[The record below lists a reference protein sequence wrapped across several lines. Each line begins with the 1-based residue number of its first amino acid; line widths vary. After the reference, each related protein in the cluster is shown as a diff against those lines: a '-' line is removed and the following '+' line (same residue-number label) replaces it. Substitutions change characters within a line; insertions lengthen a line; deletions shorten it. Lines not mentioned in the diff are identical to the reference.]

1 MMRNKLP
8 QALPC
13 LQITGLAAQ
22 IAEKYGLRPVPYSAL
37 RRVYDTRFPLP
48 VQTRSPNGQMWVD
61 RYYIAW
67 QLGSGP
73 VRYGYLTRRHIFEE
87 LTAYR
92 AAARLRG
99 TPVLLPADIGAA
111 FSSTLRQMR
120 LREGRTTA
128 AAEVHHIVPL
138 ADSGTHAWDNLRAL
152 CKRCH
157 SRITATEG
165 GRWRK

>member
-22 IAEKYGLRPVPYSAL
+22 VAEKYDLRPVPYSAL
-37 RRVYDTRFPLP
+37 RRVYDTHFPLP
-48 VQTRSPNGQMWVD
+48 VQTLSPNGQMWVD

-67 QLGSGP
+67 QLGGGP

-99 TPVLLPADIGAA
+99 TPILLPADIGAA
-111 FSSTLRQMR
+111 FSSALREMR
-120 LREGRTTA
+120 LQEKNIWISARLNKSERLD
-128 AAEVHHIVPL
+128 V
-138 ADSGTHAWDNLRAL
+138 R
-152 CKRCH
+152 
-157 SRITATEG
+157 
-165 GRWRK
+165 

>member
-1 MMRNKLP
+1 MMDNKP

-67 QLGSGP
+67 QLSGGP

-92 AAARLRG
+92 AAACLRG

-111 FSSTLRQMR
+111 FSSALRQMR
-120 LREGRTTA
+120 LQALLFLRRVFAVEMSAQKWKIIVT
-128 AAEVHHIVPL
+128 VHGPDL
-138 ADSGTHAWDNLRAL
+138 LSAD
-152 CKRCH
+152 
-157 SRITATEG
+157 
-165 GRWRK
+165 

>member
-22 IAEKYGLRPVPYSAL
+22 VAEKYDLRPVPYSAL

-111 FSSTLRQMR
+111 FSSALRQMR
-120 LREGRTTA
+120 LQPLLFLRRVFAVEMSAQKWKIIVT
-128 AAEVHHIVPL
+128 VHGPDL
-138 ADSGTHAWDNLRAL
+138 LSAD
-152 CKRCH
+152 
-157 SRITATEG
+157 
-165 GRWRK
+165 

>member
-1 MMRNKLP
+1 MMGNKP

-13 LQITGLAAQ
+13 LQITELSAQ

-67 QLGSGP
+67 QLGGGP

-87 LTAYR
+87 LAGYR
-92 AAARLRG
+92 AAAHLRG
-99 TPVLLPADIGAA
+99 TPVLLPADVGAA
-111 FSSTLRQMR
+111 FSSALREMR
-120 LREGRTTA
+120 LQEKNIWISPRLNKSERLD
-128 AAEVHHIVPL
+128 V
-138 ADSGTHAWDNLRAL
+138 R
-152 CKRCH
+152 
-157 SRITATEG
+157 
-165 GRWRK
+165 

>member
-22 IAEKYGLRPVPYSAL
+22 VAEKYGLRPVPYSAL

-48 VQTRSPNGQMWVD
+48 MQTRSPNGQMWVD

-111 FSSTLRQMR
+111 FSSALRQMR
-120 LREGRTTA
+120 LQPLLVLRRVFAVEMSAQKWKIIVT
-128 AAEVHHIVPL
+128 VHGPDL
-138 ADSGTHAWDNLRAL
+138 LSAD
-152 CKRCH
+152 
-157 SRITATEG
+157 
-165 GRWRK
+165 

>member
-22 IAEKYGLRPVPYSAL
+22 VAEKYGPAPRAIQRAAPRVRHAL
-37 RRVYDTRFPLP
+37 PAAHADAQPQRANVGGQVLHRVAA
-48 VQTRSPNGQMWVD
+48 GQP
-61 RYYIAW
+61 
-67 QLGSGP
+67 GP

-111 FSSTLRQMR
+111 FSSALRQMR
-120 LREGRTTA
+120 LQEKNIWISPRLNKSERLD
-128 AAEVHHIVPL
+128 V
-138 ADSGTHAWDNLRAL
+138 R
-152 CKRCH
+152 
-157 SRITATEG
+157 
-165 GRWRK
+165 

>member
-22 IAEKYGLRPVPYSAL
+22 VAEKYGLRPVPYSAL

-73 VRYGYLTRRHIFEE
+73 VRYGYLTRRHARASSGGHRSS
-87 LTAYR
+87 LLLR
-92 AAARLRG
+92 AARDA
-99 TPVLLPADIGAA
+99 PAGKKYLDFSA
-111 FSSTLRQMR
+111 FKQ
-120 LREGRTTA
+120 
-128 AAEVHHIVPL
+128 
-138 ADSGTHAWDNLRAL
+138 
-152 CKRCH
+152 K
-157 SRITATEG
+157 
-165 GRWRK
+165 

>member
-22 IAEKYGLRPVPYSAL
+22 VAEKYGLRPRAIQRAAPRVRHAL
-37 RRVYDTRFPLP
+37 PAAHADAQPQRANVGGQVLHRVAA
-48 VQTRSPNGQMWVD
+48 GQ
-61 RYYIAW
+61 RAGA
-67 QLGSGP
+67 LC
-73 VRYGYLTRRHIFEE
+73 YLTRRHIFEE

-111 FSSTLRQMR
+111 FSSALRQMR
-120 LREGRTTA
+120 LQEKNIWISPRLNKSERLD
-128 AAEVHHIVPL
+128 V
-138 ADSGTHAWDNLRAL
+138 R
-152 CKRCH
+152 
-157 SRITATEG
+157 
-165 GRWRK
+165 

>member
-22 IAEKYGLRPVPYSAL
+22 VAEKYDLRPVPYSAL

-67 QLGSGP
+67 QLGGGP

-99 TPVLLPADIGAA
+99 TPVLLPADVGAA
-111 FSSTLRQMR
+111 FSSALRQMR
-120 LREGRTTA
+120 LQENNIWISPRLNKSERLD
-128 AAEVHHIVPL
+128 V
-138 ADSGTHAWDNLRAL
+138 R
-152 CKRCH
+152 
-157 SRITATEG
+157 
-165 GRWRK
+165 